1 MEMLRL
7 VVVALAAMAAGA
19 VNSVAG
25 GGTVFNFSA
34 LVWYGLPV
42 VRANATN
49 ATSLIPGSIGG
60 AYALRR
66 ELRQQSRT
74 LIILL
79 TPTVLGSLLGAF
91 TVANTSES
99 IFRRVVPF
107 LVLFATIIFANRNRI
122 TQWAKRNEAAPTP
135 ASDHHFSPLGYAT
148 GIALQFLISF
158 YGGYFGA
165 GIGIL
170 MLTSLSVMGMSN
182 ILKMNALKNAL
193 AVGINGTAMVFFILS
208 NRVEWPIGLFAAVFA
223 MIGGY
228 GLASFARRVDQDKLR
243 WGVVIAGVVVSA
255 WMFVRLYFS

>member
-1 MEMLRL
+1 MEILRL
-7 VVVALAAMAAGA
+7 VVVAIGALSAGA

-60 AYALRR
+60 ALALRR
-66 ELRQQSRT
+66 ELKPQLRT

-79 TPTVLGSLLGAF
+79 APTVLGSLFGAF
-91 TVANTSES
+91 VVVNTSES
-99 IFRRVVPF
+99 IFQRVVPF

-122 TQWAKRNEAAPTP
+122 TQWAKRKESSPDP
-135 ASDHHFSPLGYAT
+135 DHHFSLLSYAL

-170 MLTSLSVMGMSN
+170 MLTSLSVMGMRDMH
-182 ILKMNALKNAL
+182 KMNALKNTL
-193 AVGINGTAMVFFILS
+193 AVGINGTATVFFIIGQK
-208 NRVEWPIGLFAAVFA
+208 VEWPIGLFAAIFA
-223 MIGGY
+223 LIGGY
-228 GLASFARRVDQDKLR
+228 GLASFARRVNQDKLR
-243 WGVVIAGVVVSA
+243 WGVVIAGLVVSA
-255 WMFVRLYFS
+255 WMFVRLYLS